1 MNELPP
7 DLPRLQVLETWLRM
21 QLATVQS
28 RIRQVEEQER
38 SRPEPI
44 RPPQPDWLLET
55 ARLSGRRGDPLY
67 VHHGA
72 CTAAKGK
79 AITRE
84 EAMQALV
91 QGVEPCPYCR
101 PDTELGILG

>member
-1 MNELPP
+1 MTELPP
-7 DLPRLQVLETWLRM
+7 DLTRLRTLETWLGI
-21 QLATVQS
+21 QLADVRA
-28 RIRQVEEQER
+28 RIQQVEQQER
-38 SRPEPI
+38 HRPEPI
-44 RPPQPDWLLET
+44 RPAQPDWLLET

-67 VHHGA
+67 VHDGA
-72 CTAAKGK
+72 CRAGKGK